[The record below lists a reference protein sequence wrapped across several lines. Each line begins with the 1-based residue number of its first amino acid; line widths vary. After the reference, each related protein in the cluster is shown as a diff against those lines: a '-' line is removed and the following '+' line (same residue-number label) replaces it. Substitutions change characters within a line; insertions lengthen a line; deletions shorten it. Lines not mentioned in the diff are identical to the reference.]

1 MKKISII
8 IPTYKPQDYLWEC
21 LDSLN
26 NQTFPKESFEVIL
39 VLNGCNEPYKSK
51 IEQYVDSKM
60 QDVNVVFI
68 HTLQGGVSNA
78 RNIALDNAKSEYIT
92 FIDDDDFV
100 SPTFL
105 DDLYAKA
112 SYDSIVLCYP
122 YAFDDGNVQQQLP
135 YYITDVY
142 EVCHKKLQ
150 SKLSSKVRSFFSGP
164 CMKLIPMNIIRER
177 RFDVRLRNGEDTL
190 FMFLISDRIKDI
202 KFTTRNAIYYRRN
215 RLGSAVNQ
223 VRSSKEIISSN
234 MLQIKAYCNYYI
246 KSPLKYNFSFFLS
259 RVGGALRAIILTLY
273 RKIHENSKHYRWSW

>member
-1 MKKISII
+1 MKRISVI
-8 IPTYKPQDYLWEC
+8 IPTYKPQDYLFDC
-21 LDSLN
+21 LESLIS
-26 NQTFPKESFEVIL
+26 QSFSKDDFEIIL
-39 VLNGCNEPYKSK
+39 VLNGCVEPYKSR
-51 IEQYVDSKM
+51 IEKYISERM
-60 QDVNVVFI
+60 HGMYINFI
-68 HTLQGGVSNA
+68 HTEVGGVSNA
-78 RNIALDNAKSEYIT
+78 RNIALDNAKGKYIT

-105 DDLYAKA
+105 EDLYEKA
-112 SYDSIVLCYP
+112 SLDSIVLCYP

-142 EVCHKKLQ
+142 EVCHKNSQ
-150 SKLSSKVRSFFSGP
+150 NKLSSKVRSFFSGP
-164 CMKLIPMNIIRER
+164 CMKLIPMNIIHER

-234 MLQIKAYCNYYI
+234 MLQIRAYCNYYI
-246 KSPLKYNFSFFLS
+246 KRPLKYNFSFFLS
-259 RVGGALRAIILTLY
+259 RVGGALRAIMLTLY
-273 RKIHENSKHYRWSW
+273 RKDL